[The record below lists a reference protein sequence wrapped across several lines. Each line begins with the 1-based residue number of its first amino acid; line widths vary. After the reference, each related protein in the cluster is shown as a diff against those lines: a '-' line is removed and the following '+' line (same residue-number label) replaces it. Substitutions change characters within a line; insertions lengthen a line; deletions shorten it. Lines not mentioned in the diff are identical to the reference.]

1 MATTKRKV
9 KSAAKTKKPTKLIR
23 KKTSSSK
30 TKKKT
35 TKSRF

>member
-30 TKKKT
+30 TKKKAT
-35 TKSRF
+35 RSRF

>member
-23 KKTSSSK
+23 KKASSK

-35 TKSRF
+35 KSRF